1 MQKHTKIHG
10 FAKFKLIVILALMS
24 SIAPLSTDMYLPALS
39 HVEQSFQTNS
49 FLTQLSIASFFIAF
63 ALGQLIY
70 GPLSDIFGR
79 KIPALVGI
87 FFFIVSSLFCVIIDD
102 IYAFIAL
109 RFFEALGGC
118 AGVVIARA
126 IVNDLFEIKEAAGIF
141 ALMMVFSSLAPMLSP
156 TFGGILLEYFSW
168 HSIFA
173 TLFALGIL
181 LFLMI
186 LFGLKES
193 APHLKNKKFS
203 HHEAMKSYK
212 FVLSDKRF
220 LVYILCASFAL
231 AAMFAYITGSSF
243 VFTQFFSLSEQKFAL
258 LFGANALG
266 FISFAVGVINANA
279 PIIFVFVNVYLRIG
293 CKYDIFSNQNKGE
306 KMKTNNIF
314 MALAIVLASLI
325 LAFGF
330 NKALSDFKT
339 LERSVSVKGL
349 SQKEVEADTLILP
362 IKFTRSNN
370 NLTNLYEELEQD
382 KENII
387 KFLKEQGVKEDE
399 INYNSPNIID
409 RLSDPYSNDTQA
421 VYRYIGT
428 ANLLIYTQNVKLGK
442 SILENISS
450 LAKFGIVTKIDDY
463 DIEYLYTKLN
473 EIKPQMIEEATLN
486 ARNAAIKFAQDSN
499 SHLGKIKKA
508 SQGQFSIN
516 NRDKNTPYIKTIR
529 VVSTIEYYLKD

>member
-10 FAKFKLIVILALMS
+10 FAKFKLIIILALMS

-87 FFFIVSSLFCVIIDD
+87 FFFIVSSLFC
-102 IYAFIAL
+102 
-109 RFFEALGGC
+109 
-118 AGVVIARA
+118 VVIARA

-231 AAMFAYITGSSF
+231 AAMFAYITGSNF
-243 VFTQFFSLSEQKFAL
+243 VFTQFFSLSEQQFAL

-266 FISFAVGVINANA
+266 FVICANINARLVLKYESEKILAKALMIMFISTVILLVNAFFHPNFLLFELSIFTSIAMLGFIAPNTTTLAMARFKEHSGTASAVLGTVQFGFAGLISFVVGAINANT
-279 PIIFVFVNVYLRIG
+279 PI
-293 CKYDIFSNQNKGE
+293 
-306 KMKTNNIF
+306 
-314 MALAIVLASLI
+314 I
-325 LAFGF
+325 LAFVMCACVLVANMIYF
-330 NKALSDFKT
+330 
-339 LERSVSVKGL
+339 
-349 SQKEVEADTLILP
+349 LI
-362 IKFTRSNN
+362 
-370 NLTNLYEELEQD
+370 
-382 KENII
+382 
-387 KFLKEQGVKEDE
+387 
-399 INYNSPNIID
+399 
-409 RLSDPYSNDTQA
+409 
-421 VYRYIGT
+421 
-428 ANLLIYTQNVKLGK
+428 
-442 SILENISS
+442 
-450 LAKFGIVTKIDDY
+450 
-463 DIEYLYTKLN
+463 
-473 EIKPQMIEEATLN
+473 
-486 ARNAAIKFAQDSN
+486 
-499 SHLGKIKKA
+499 KIKEK
-508 SQGQFSIN
+508 
-516 NRDKNTPYIKTIR
+516 K
-529 VVSTIEYYLKD
+529 

>member
-87 FFFIVSSLFCVIIDD
+87 FFFIVSSLFC
-102 IYAFIAL
+102 
-109 RFFEALGGC
+109 
-118 AGVVIARA
+118 VVIARA

-243 VFTQFFSLSEQKFAL
+243 VFTQFFGLSEQKFAL

-266 FISFAVGVINANA
+266 FVICANINARLVLKYESEKILAKALMIMFISTVILLVNAFFHPNFLLFELSIFTSIAMLGFIAPNTTTLAMARFKEHSGTASAVLGTVQFGFAGLISFVVGAINANT
-279 PIIFVFVNVYLRIG
+279 PI
-293 CKYDIFSNQNKGE
+293 
-306 KMKTNNIF
+306 
-314 MALAIVLASLI
+314 I
-325 LAFGF
+325 LAFVMCACVLVANMIYF
-330 NKALSDFKT
+330 
-339 LERSVSVKGL
+339 
-349 SQKEVEADTLILP
+349 LI
-362 IKFTRSNN
+362 
-370 NLTNLYEELEQD
+370 
-382 KENII
+382 
-387 KFLKEQGVKEDE
+387 
-399 INYNSPNIID
+399 
-409 RLSDPYSNDTQA
+409 
-421 VYRYIGT
+421 
-428 ANLLIYTQNVKLGK
+428 
-442 SILENISS
+442 
-450 LAKFGIVTKIDDY
+450 
-463 DIEYLYTKLN
+463 
-473 EIKPQMIEEATLN
+473 
-486 ARNAAIKFAQDSN
+486 
-499 SHLGKIKKA
+499 KIKE
-508 SQGQFSIN
+508 
-516 NRDKNTPYIKTIR
+516 KNENK
-529 VVSTIEYYLKD
+529 